1 MVSLEREIHELNA
14 PLHEFSLLHREEIAG
29 HFGEDCPGTKEI
41 SRRNLPWHGEFLPV
55 PPALLPTR
63 AVERMSACHS
73 ALHRA
78 LDHLFDR
85 RLNSS
90 WRHLATALRLEETIL
105 RFVDTSRRPNWLTIC
120 RPDVVLSGD
129 AVSIVEPNAGTSCGF
144 VSEADVLGRLF
155 EAAPAIGD
163 YLQAVGARRDDAV
176 AALAAHLLRRLRQA
190 GEPVSALILVMDF
203 AADLQAYAG
212 GYELM
217 ASELRRYGLRA
228 EVAAV
233 EDLEV
238 GPSGVFHGGE
248 RCALLYRYAGEEPD
262 PTDKFKL
269 LAPLLDAARAGHVVI
284 ADELQDAIAANKTI
298 LAPLSEELDA
308 GRLPRDLTDTLATF
322 IPWTRVLEEARTNVD
337 GALVDLPAWALAH
350 RSELVLKPGSGFCG
364 RGVTVGSEVDD
375 TTWSKALDAALEAS
389 EAWIVQRLV
398 VSHPT
403 RSAIVRDSQ
412 LLSEESY
419 VDYGY
424 FAVDGSVPAVIR
436 KNAPFGS
443 KTRRVKLAS
452 VGPVF
457 LV

>member
-1 MVSLEREIHELNA
+1 MVSLEWEIHELNA
-14 PLHEFSLLHREEIAG
+14 PLHEFSLLHREEIVG

-176 AALAAHLLRRLRQA
+176 AAVAAHLFRRLRQA
-190 GEPVSALILVMDF
+190 REPVSALILVMDF

-269 LAPLLDAARAGHVVI
+269 LAPCWTPPG
-284 ADELQDAIAANKTI
+284 
-298 LAPLSEELDA
+298 P
-308 GRLPRDLTDTLATF
+308 DT
-322 IPWTRVLEEARTNVD
+322 W
-337 GALVDLPAWALAH
+337 
-350 RSELVLKPGSGFCG
+350 
-364 RGVTVGSEVDD
+364 
-375 TTWSKALDAALEAS
+375 
-389 EAWIVQRLV
+389 
-398 VSHPT
+398 
-403 RSAIVRDSQ
+403 
-412 LLSEESY
+412 
-419 VDYGY
+419 
-424 FAVDGSVPAVIR
+424 
-436 KNAPFGS
+436 
-443 KTRRVKLAS
+443 
-452 VGPVF
+452 
-457 LV
+457 